1 MIDACARPELTA
13 ILAGRVKS
21 GLEMRKLIKGLV
33 VVTALILAGCETAPP
48 PPPPKVAEPV
58 SQPLPYRWTQGNAEK
73 AHQALVDTFGRAFL
87 TPGNYVWAETPPT
100 EGDPKI
106 VIDLLTQTAY
116 VWRGDVLVGA
126 ASISSA
132 KTGMVTPLGFWK
144 ILEKRK
150 EYRSKKYNN
159 ASMPFM
165 QRIDEYGIAL
175 HGGNN
180 PGYPASHGCVRMP
193 MKFAEKLF
201 GFTKLGTEVII
212 EG

>member
-1 MIDACARPELTA
+1 MH
-13 ILAGRVKS
+13 
-21 GLEMRKLIKGLV
+21 KLIKGLV
-33 VVTALILAGCETAPP
+33 VVTALVLAGCETAPP
-48 PPPPKVAEPV
+48 PPPKVAEPV
-58 SQPLPYRWTQGNAEK
+58 AKPLPYRWTQGNAEK
-73 AHQALVDTFGRAFL
+73 ARKAMIDTFGRAFL
-87 TPGNYVWAETPPT
+87 TPGNFVWAETVPT
-100 EGDPKI
+100 EGDSKI
-106 VIDLLTQTAY
+106 VIDLLLQTAY
-116 VWRGDVLVGA
+116 VYRGDVLVGA

-144 ILEKRK
+144 VLEKRK

-175 HGGNN
+175 HGGVN

-201 GFTKLGTEVII
+201 GFTKLGTEVVI

>member
-1 MIDACARPELTA
+1 
-13 ILAGRVKS
+13 
-21 GLEMRKLIKGLV
+21 MRKLIKGLV
-33 VVTALILAGCETAPP
+33 IVTAVLLAGCETAPP
-48 PPPPKVAEPV
+48 PPPPKVAEP
-58 SQPLPYRWTQGNAEK
+58 SGQALPYRWTQGNAEK
-73 AHQALVDTFGRAFL
+73 AHKALVDTFGRSFL
-87 TPGNYVWAETPPT
+87 TPGNYVWAETLPA

-116 VWRGDVLVGA
+116 VWSGDVLVGA

-150 EYRSKKYNN
+150 DYRSKKYNN